1 MTSTPGTPTPDGD
14 DELEQLESESEDE
27 LVAPEEG
34 ILQRELRPEP
44 TDPIGSEEW
53 DDSSD

>member
-1 MTSTPGTPTPDGD
+1 MTSTPGIPTPDGD

-27 LVAPEEG
+27 LVAPEES